1 VAFGKPPARCALH
14 GGLWELL
21 TQLAHL
27 PSSGDLGARRGVPPA
42 GELLTD
48 LLGVRLHRTQLAA
61 LTTS

>member
-1 VAFGKPPARCALH
+1 VAFGKPPARSALH
-14 GGLWELL
+14 GGLWE
-21 TQLAHL
+21 LAHL
-27 PSSGDLGARRGVPPA
+27 PSSGDLARRGVPPA